1 MTSRDEREAALIE
14 LAAEVAECRRCSLC
28 EGRTQIV
35 FGDGN
40 PASQVLIVG
49 EAPGKNEDLE
59 GKPFVG
65 AAGKYLNE
73 LLAIAGLARED
84 VFIANV
90 LKCRPPQNRNPL
102 PEEIEACAP
111 YLRQQT
117 RIIDPKVIVTLG
129 NFSTKFILKTE
140 KGITRLR
147 GQVFQTGCFKVFPV
161 FHPAAALYDVKK
173 RETLEHDFEVL
184 GTLLDREHI
193 DVSARCD
200 ADD

>member
-1 MTSRDEREAALIE
+1 MTNRDERQAALLE
-14 LAAEVAECRRCSLC
+14 LAAEVADCRRCPLC

-147 GQVFQTGCFKVFPV
+147 GQVFQTGRFKVFPV

-193 DVSARCD
+193 DVPARCD

>member
-1 MTSRDEREAALIE
+1 MTSRDEKQAALIE
-14 LAAEVAECRRCSLC
+14 LAAEVAECRRCPLC
-28 EGRTQIV
+28 EGRMQVV

-147 GQVFQTGCFKVFPV
+147 GQVFQTGRFKVFPV

>member
-1 MTSRDEREAALIE
+1 MTNRDERQAALLE
-14 LAAEVAECRRCSLC
+14 LAAEVAECRRCPLC

-147 GQVFQTGCFKVFPV
+147 GQVFQTGRFKVFPV

-193 DVSARCD
+193 DVPARCD